1 MFACRRKLTRAVGFP
16 LICLAMF
23 SLAGGH
29 WAVLQTIAWARMLQ
43 EYSREATF
51 ALALKKTFGGEYPC
65 NLCRK
70 VEEGRQ
76 KEEKAPATAKAEK
89 KAEVFLFAGG
99 VVAKAPPVQDASYPF
114 PADVSVSLRFD
125 PPPSPIPIV

>member
-1 MFACRRKLTRAVGFP
+1 MFASQRKLTRFVGLP

-43 EYSREATF
+43 EYSREASIAVT
-51 ALALKKTFGGEYPC
+51 LKKTFGGEYPC
-65 NLCRK
+65 DLCRK

-89 KAEVFLFAGG
+89 KAEIFLFAERAA
-99 VVAKAPPVQDASYPF
+99 AKAPPVRDVSYPL
-114 PADVSVSLRFD
+114 PANVSASLRFD